1 VTYRLFLRKAKGYHA
16 TVAGRLR
23 AKQCC
28 VLAVAALLAGCGG
41 EQSTLNPQ
49 SEQSRQIS
57 TLWWWMLVVAG
68 IVFLGAVGMLLLAWL
83 RRRPGLPFVGERER
97 ISTGLV
103 VVFGF
108 AVPVVVLV
116 ALFIVANLEV
126 TKTTSAP
133 AEASTRMTIKVI
145 GHQWFWEVRY
155 PGTTAYTANEI
166 HIPTDTRVNLVGTT
180 EDVIHSFWVPEL
192 NRKIDLVPGHANR
205 ILLYTNEP
213 GVYRGQ
219 CAEFCGLQH
228 AHMAFGVFAE
238 PPGRFRAWLANEAK
252 PARRPTTPAA
262 VAGEQAFMSSQCAS
276 CHTLRGTRAQG
287 SVGPDLT
294 HFGARTSI
302 ASYTLVNTPANLAK
316 WIRDPQH
323 VKPGNR
329 MPALN
334 LTPAQIDEL
343 TSYLEGLK

>member
-1 VTYRLFLRKAKGYHA
+1 
-16 TVAGRLR
+16 VAGRIR
-23 AKQCC
+23 AKHCC
-28 VLAVAALLAGCGG
+28 VLALAALLAGCGG
-41 EQSTLNPQ
+41 KQSTLNPQ

-68 IVFLGAVGMLLLAWL
+68 IVFLGAVGMLLLGWL
-83 RRRPGLPFVGERER
+83 RRRPGLPFVGERENV
-97 ISTGLV
+97 STGLV

-108 AVPVVVLV
+108 AIPVVVLV
-116 ALFIVANLEV
+116 ALFIVANLIV
-126 TKTTSAP
+126 TRTTSAP
-133 AEASTRMTIKVI
+133 AAGSTAMTIKVI

-166 HIPTDTRVNLVGTT
+166 HIPTGTRVNVVATT

-192 NRKIDLVPGHANR
+192 NRKIDMVPGRTNR
-205 ILLYTNEP
+205 VLLYTDRP

-228 AHMAFGVFAE
+228 AHMAFGVFAD
-238 PPGRFRAWLANEAK
+238 PPARFRAWLANEGR
-252 PARRPTTPAA
+252 PARTPTTSAA
-262 VAGEQAFMSSQCAS
+262 RQGEQTFMTSQCAS
-276 CHTLRGTRAQG
+276 CHTLRGTSAQG

-294 HFGARTSI
+294 HFGSRTSI
-302 ASYTLVNTPANLAK
+302 AGYTLVNTPANLAK

-329 MPALN
+329 MPSLN
-334 LTPAQIDEL
+334 LTPDQLGAL
-343 TSYLEGLK
+343 VPYLEGLK